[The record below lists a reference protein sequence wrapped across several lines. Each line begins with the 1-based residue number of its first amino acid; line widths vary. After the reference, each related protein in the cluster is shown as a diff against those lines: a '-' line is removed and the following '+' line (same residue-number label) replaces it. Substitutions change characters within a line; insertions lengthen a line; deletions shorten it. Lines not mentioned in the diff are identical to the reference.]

1 MYKHRAAFA
10 GKELIIFCTQL
21 LFSGDGARVFTELL
35 AGVAVDIRYA
45 EYFNMPNNIC
55 NFFLFPLA
63 SPGKLQRYIKKA
75 DTKLSRTCQ
84 NIKDGVVKK
93 RGFNQL
99 SRYLGLWLQRSILM
113 RLKRRPQGM
122 SESHQNAFFA
132 ASVSGS
138 VR

>member
-1 MYKHRAAFA
+1 MIFDDQMDFVYKHRAAFA

-21 LFSGDGARVFTELL
+21 LFSDDGAR
-35 AGVAVDIRYA
+35 VAVDIRYA

-93 RGFNQL
+93 RGFNPL
-99 SRYLGLWLQRSILM
+99 SRYLGL
-113 RLKRRPQGM
+113 
-122 SESHQNAFFA
+122 
-132 ASVSGS
+132 
-138 VR
+138 